1 MKFIFI
7 LSLADIVA
15 GYIDVDGGGAWAWS
29 GSNSARHACQQL
41 LDPPANRT
49 AQAAVVTTCLANNAD
64 IKAIVDAWPSGRKRR
79 SASWESH
86 GGGGVHGGGGG
97 PGGGR
102 PGGGGH
108 GGGEGPYSSDR
119 VADRLEALGYTEM
132 ATRLRKCVATAN
144 GYTNA
149 DGTFNVAALKAA
161 LLTAAAGATQ
171 LANIQLGLDGC
182 PTYYLDSYKVH
193 NYVECVIN
201 YCATGTGETSTAT
214 STSTTTTTP

>member
-1 MKFIFI
+1 MGLIYKPKFVYSSSF
-7 LSLADIVA
+7 
-15 GYIDVDGGGAWAWS
+15 
-29 GSNSARHACQQL
+29 NSARYACQQL

-79 SASWESH
+79 SAARELRR
-86 GGGGVHGGGGG
+86 GGGH
-97 PGGGR
+97 
-102 PGGGGH
+102 GGGGH
-108 GGGEGPYSSDR
+108 GGGGGDCGGR
-119 VADRLEALGYTEM
+119 VADRLEILGYTEM
-132 ATRLRKCVATAN
+132 ATRLRKCIATAN

-171 LANIQLGLDGC
+171 LANIQLGLSC
-182 PTYYLDSYKVH
+182 PTYYLDSYKVR

-201 YCATGTGETSTAT
+201 YCATGTGETSTSTSAATSTSTST
-214 STSTTTTTP
+214 STSTTTSTPTTTP